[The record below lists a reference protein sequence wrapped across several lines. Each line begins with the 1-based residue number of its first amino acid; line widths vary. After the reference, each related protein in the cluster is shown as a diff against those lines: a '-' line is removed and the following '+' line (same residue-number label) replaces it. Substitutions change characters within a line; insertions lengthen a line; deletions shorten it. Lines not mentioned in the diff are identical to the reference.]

1 MGLQDR
7 SSSFHEPS
15 AGIDC
20 LNLHSCMAA
29 VVGGGGCGGGGDGRL
44 PPVVLPLLVSTCH
57 VAANPARWT
66 LESEVKTTCKY
77 PVDDV
82 YSALGSAEPDSFTS
96 AVFVPQDDDVHE
108 LMVTKS

>member
-29 VVGGGGCGGGGDGRL
+29 VVGGGGGGARL

-57 VAANPARWT
+57 VAANPALLT

-82 YSALGSAEPDSFTS
+82 YSALRSTDEPDSFTS
-96 AVFVPQDDDVHE
+96 SVFVLQDDDVHE
-108 LMVTKS
+108 LMVT

>member
-29 VVGGGGCGGGGDGRL
+29 VVGGGGGGGGL
-44 PPVVLPLLVSTCH
+44 PPVVVPPVVLPLLVPTCH
-57 VAANPARWT
+57 VASNPAPLT
-66 LESEVKTTCKY
+66 LESEVKSTCKY

-82 YSALGSAEPDSFTS
+82 YSALGTTEPDRYASC
-96 AVFVPQDDDVHE
+96 VFVPQDDDVHE
-108 LMVTKS
+108 LMVT

>member
-29 VVGGGGCGGGGDGRL
+29 VVGGGGGDGGL
-44 PPVVLPLLVSTCH
+44 PPVVLPLLVSTRH
-57 VAANPARWT
+57 VAANPLYST
-66 LESEVKTTCKY
+66 LLSESKSTCKY

-82 YSALGSAEPDSFTS
+82 YSALGSAEPDSFS
-96 AVFVPQDDDVHE
+96 SCVFVPQDDDVQE

>member
-29 VVGGGGCGGGGDGRL
+29 VVGGGGGDGGL
-44 PPVVLPLLVSTCH
+44 PPVVLPLLVSTRH
-57 VAANPARWT
+57 VAANPAR
-66 LESEVKTTCKY
+66 LE
-77 PVDDV
+77 
-82 YSALGSAEPDSFTS
+82 L
-96 AVFVPQDDDVHE
+96 
-108 LMVTKS
+108 